1 MNKLASIALVF
12 LLVSSGCLGGSDDS
26 LEEETI
32 EPVGETDLTSLEK
45 DLENITAKIEV
56 ELARL
61 DALETKVN
69 GIDTSEDTLKALG
82 CNEDEIVRYEGGKWI
97 CSEDLG
103 YTLNSSEVWDIISN
117 EFNEVKDEL
126 EEAKNITDSCLL
138 YTSPSPRDGL
148 LSRMPSSA

>member
-1 MNKLASIALVF
+1 MNKYASFALAF
-12 LLVSSGCLGGSDDS
+12 LLVFSGCLGGSDND
-26 LEEETI
+26 LATDDNTV
-32 EPVGETDLTSLEK
+32 EPVGETDFTSLEK

-82 CNEDEIVRYEGGKWI
+82 CNEHEIVRYEGGKWI

-103 YTLNSSEVWDIISN
+103 YTLNRLN
-117 EFNEVKDEL
+117 
-126 EEAKNITDSCLL
+126 
-138 YTSPSPRDGL
+138 
-148 LSRMPSSA
+148 